1 MNIEQI
7 NKDYEKIDQN
17 KNFQIFLYVF
27 YMNYSETIKL

>member
-27 YMNYSETIKL
+27 YELF